1 MTTQGGGQRASI
13 IHLYL
18 EAKENRLTPPRRGTR
33 MLVLLLAIVTSMLV
47 AVPGPAGAGSD
58 NPAADEAQ
66 FVALVNQARA
76 NVGVAP
82 LAVDGQLTALAR
94 QHAQTMAD
102 AGTIFHAN
110 PISAGVTAPW
120 VKLGE
125 NVGTGPSAPPIMNAF
140 INSPKHY
147 ANIVDPAFT
156 YIGVGV
162 VWVGNQMF
170 TTHRFMQ
177 LSGQVA
183 PPPPAPEPSAPPP
196 VTAPPATTRT
206 VPPPPVTAPPVA
218 APALTPTSATRER
231 VAIVLIALRTAG
243 R

>member
-1 MTTQGGGQRASI
+1 
-13 IHLYL
+13 
-18 EAKENRLTPPRRGTR
+18 

-47 AVPGPAGAGSD
+47 AASGPAGAGSD

-76 NVGVAP
+76 NVGAPP

-94 QHAQTMAD
+94 QHAEFMASRD
-102 AGTIFHAN
+102 EIFHAN
-110 PISAGVTAPW
+110 PISAGVTSPW
-120 VKLGE
+120 IKLGE

-140 INSPKHY
+140 INSPLHY
-147 ANIVDPAFT
+147 KNIVDPAFA

-162 VWVGNQMF
+162 VWVGPKMF

-177 LSGQVA
+177 LSGSTVA
-183 PPPPAPEPSAPPP
+183 PPPAAPPQP
-196 VTAPPATTRT
+196 ATAPPATAPPVTSAPVTTRT
-206 VPPPPVTAPPVA
+206 VPVVPVTAPPVT
-218 APALTPTSATRER
+218 APVLTPTSAPRER

>member
-1 MTTQGGGQRASI
+1 
-13 IHLYL
+13 
-18 EAKENRLTPPRRGTR
+18 
-33 MLVLLLAIVTSMLV
+33 MLLLLAIVTSMLV
-47 AVPGPAGAGSD
+47 AVSGRADAGGD

-66 FVALVNQARA
+66 FVALVNQTRA

-120 VKLGE
+120 IKLGE
-125 NVGTGPSAPPIMNAF
+125 NVGTGPSAPPIMDAF

-177 LSGQVA
+177 LSGSAA
-183 PPPPAPEPSAPPP
+183 PPP
-196 VTAPPATTRT
+196 TAP
-206 VPPPPVTAPPVA
+206 PPPPVTAPPVTA
-218 APALTPTSATRER
+218 PPVTSPPVTTRVIPVAPVAPVTAPPVTAPALIPTSATRER
-231 VAIVLIALRTAG
+231 VAVVLLALRAVG

>member
-1 MTTQGGGQRASI
+1 
-13 IHLYL
+13 
-18 EAKENRLTPPRRGTR
+18 
-33 MLVLLLAIVTSMLV
+33 MLLLLAIVTSMLI
-47 AVPGPAGAGSD
+47 AVSGRADAGSD
-58 NPAADEAQ
+58 NPGADEAQ

-76 NVGVAP
+76 SVGVAP

-125 NVGTGPSAPPIMNAF
+125 NVGTGPSAPPIMSAF

-156 YIGVGV
+156 FIGVGV
-162 VWVGNQMF
+162 VWVGNQLF

-177 LSGQVA
+177 LSGSPA
-183 PPPPAPEPSAPPP
+183 PPPPEPPP
-196 VTAPPATTRT
+196 PPA
-206 VPPPPVTAPPVA
+206 PPVTAPPVTTPPA
-218 APALTPTSATRER
+218 TTRAIPVAPVTPVTAPPVTAPALTPTSATRER
-231 VAIVLIALRTAG
+231 VAIVLLALRAVG

>member
-1 MTTQGGGQRASI
+1 M
-13 IHLYL
+13 
-18 EAKENRLTPPRRGTR
+18 TPPRRAAR

-47 AVPGPAGAGSD
+47 AVSGPAGAGSD

-76 NVGVAP
+76 NVGAPP
-82 LAVDGQLTALAR
+82 LAVDGQLTALGR
-94 QHAQTMAD
+94 QHAQAMAD
-102 AGTIFHAN
+102 KDKIFHAS
-110 PISAGVTAPW
+110 PISAGVTSPW
-120 VKLGE
+120 IKLGE

-140 INSPKHY
+140 INSPTHY
-147 ANIVDPAFT
+147 QNIVDPAFA

-162 VWVGNQMF
+162 VWVGPKMF

-177 LSGQVA
+177 LSGSTVA
-183 PPPPAPEPSAPPP
+183 PPPTAPPP
-196 VTAPPATTRT
+196 PPTAPPPPPPPVTTRT
-206 VPPPPVTAPPVA
+206 VPVVPVTAPPVT
-218 APALTPTSATRER
+218 APVLTPTSAPRER

>member
-1 MTTQGGGQRASI
+1 M
-13 IHLYL
+13 
-18 EAKENRLTPPRRGTR
+18 TPPRRGAR

-47 AVPGPAGAGSD
+47 AVSGPAGAGGD

-76 NVGVAP
+76 NVGAPP

-110 PISAGVTAPW
+110 PISAGVTSPW
-120 VKLGE
+120 IKLGE
-125 NVGTGPSAPPIMNAF
+125 NVGTGPSAPPVMTAF

-147 ANIVDPAFT
+147 QNIIDPAFA

-162 VWVGNQMF
+162 IWVGNQMF

-177 LSGQVA
+177 LSGSPVA
-183 PPPPAPEPSAPPP
+183 PPPPPPHP
-196 VTAPPATTRT
+196 LRPP
-206 VPPPPVTAPPVA
+206 
-218 APALTPTSATRER
+218 
-231 VAIVLIALRTAG
+231 
-243 R
+243 

>member
-1 MTTQGGGQRASI
+1 
-13 IHLYL
+13 
-18 EAKENRLTPPRRGTR
+18 
-33 MLVLLLAIVTSMLV
+33 MLVGVSGRAD
-47 AVPGPAGAGSD
+47 AGSD
-58 NPAADEAQ
+58 NPAGDEAQ
-66 FVALVNQARA
+66 FVALVNQTRA
-76 NVGVAP
+76 SVGLAP

-162 VWVGNQMF
+162 VWVGEKMF

-177 LSGQVA
+177 LSGQPA
-183 PPPPAPEPSAPPP
+183 PPPPPPVTAPPETAPPVTAPPVTTRTAAPPP
-196 VTAPPATTRT
+196 VTAPP
-206 VPPPPVTAPPVA
+206 VTAPP
-218 APALTPTSATRER
+218 LTPTSATRER

>member
-1 MTTQGGGQRASI
+1 
-13 IHLYL
+13 
-18 EAKENRLTPPRRGTR
+18 
-33 MLVLLLAIVTSMLV
+33 MLLLLAIVTSMLV
-47 AVPGPAGAGSD
+47 AVTGRADAGAD

-110 PISAGVTAPW
+110 PISAGVTARW
-120 VKLGE
+120 IKLGE

-147 ANIVDPAFT
+147 QNIVDPAFA

-162 VWVGNQMF
+162 VWVGNQMY

-177 LSGQVA
+177 LEGQ
-183 PPPPAPEPSAPPP
+183 PAP
-196 VTAPPATTRT
+196 
-206 VPPPPVTAPPVA
+206 PPPPVTAPPVTA
-218 APALTPTSATRER
+218 PPVTSPPATTRAVPVAPVAPVTAPPVTAPALTPTSATRER
-231 VAIVLIALRTAG
+231 VAIVLLALRAVG

>member
-1 MTTQGGGQRASI
+1 
-13 IHLYL
+13 
-18 EAKENRLTPPRRGTR
+18 
-33 MLVLLLAIVTSMLV
+33 MLLLLAIVTSMLV
-47 AVPGPAGAGSD
+47 AVSGRADAGSD
-58 NPAADEAQ
+58 NPAGDEAQ

-177 LSGQVA
+177 LSGQPA
-183 PPPPAPEPSAPPP
+183 PPPA
-196 VTAPPATTRT
+196 
-206 VPPPPVTAPPVA
+206 PPVTAPPVTSPPA
-218 APALTPTSATRER
+218 TTRAVAPPVTEPPVTAPALTPTSATRER
-231 VAIVLIALRTAG
+231 VATVLIALRTAG

>member
-1 MTTQGGGQRASI
+1 
-13 IHLYL
+13 
-18 EAKENRLTPPRRGTR
+18 
-33 MLVLLLAIVTSMLV
+33 MLLLLAIVTSMLV
-47 AVPGPAGAGSD
+47 AVAGRADAGGD

-66 FVALVNQARA
+66 FVALVNQTRA
-76 NVGVAP
+76 AVGVAP

-94 QHAQTMAD
+94 QHAQAMAD
-102 AGTIFHAN
+102 KGTIFHAS

-120 VKLGE
+120 IKLGE
-125 NVGTGPSAPPIMNAF
+125 NVGTGPSAPPIMDAF

-147 ANIVDPAFT
+147 QNIVDPAFT

-177 LSGQVA
+177 LSGQG
-183 PPPPAPEPSAPPP
+183 
-196 VTAPPATTRT
+196 APPATT
-206 VPPPPVTAPPVA
+206 PPPPPVTTPPPVTSPPPTRAVPVAPVTAPPVTT
-218 APALTPTSATRER
+218 PPLTPPSATRER
-231 VAIVLIALRTAG
+231 GAIVLLALRAAG

>member
-1 MTTQGGGQRASI
+1 M
-13 IHLYL
+13 
-18 EAKENRLTPPRRGTR
+18 
-33 MLVLLLAIVTSMLV
+33 LLLVAVVTSMLV
-47 AVPGPAGAGSD
+47 AVSGRADAGGD
-58 NPAADEAQ
+58 NPGGDEAQ

-125 NVGTGPSAPPIMNAF
+125 NVGTGPSAPPIMSAF

-156 YIGVGV
+156 YVGVGV

-177 LSGQVA
+177 LSGQPA
-183 PPPPAPEPSAPPP
+183 PPPPEPPAPPATAPP
-196 VTAPPATTRT
+196 VTSPPATTRA
-206 VPPPPVTAPPVA
+206 VAPPVTEPPVT

-231 VAIVLIALRTAG
+231 VATVLIALRTAG